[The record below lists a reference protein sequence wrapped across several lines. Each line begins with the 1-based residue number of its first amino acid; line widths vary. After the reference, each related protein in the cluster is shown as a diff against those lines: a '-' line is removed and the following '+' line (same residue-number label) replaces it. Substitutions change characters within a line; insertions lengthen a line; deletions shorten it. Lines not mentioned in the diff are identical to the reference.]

1 MNARESATRRISL
14 CFVSFST
21 REITKLFRKAAR
33 KMKCGSAILNWI
45 NCSENCSFNI
55 LLLAMFVL
63 IIIMPSKQLFSHFY
77 MHVMESSNGIFY
89 NNSVIRLETL

>member
-1 MNARESATRRISL
+1 
-14 CFVSFST
+14 
-21 REITKLFRKAAR
+21 
-33 KMKCGSAILNWI
+33 MKCGSAILNWI

-77 MHVMESSNGIFY
+77 MYEVMEYFIITQLFD
-89 NNSVIRLETL
+89 